1 LVANGFTQG
10 ENIDLNE
17 IFSLVARM
25 ESIWVVLTITTI
37 ENFKVHQMDVKTTFL
52 NVNY

>member
-1 LVANGFTQG
+1 MSRFKVRLVANGFTQG

-25 ESIWVVLTITTI
+25 ESI
-37 ENFKVHQMDVKTTFL
+37 
-52 NVNY
+52 